1 MYDLLAGLRVVEGSA
16 FIAGPSCGL
25 HLAQMG
31 AEVIRFDSIGGGP
44 DYHRWPLAP
53 GSDSSLYWEGLNK
66 GKKSIAIDLASP
78 EGRELAVAI
87 ATAPGD
93 NAGLFL
99 TNYPVRGFLS
109 HEALKA
115 RRYDIITVRVMGWA
129 DGAPGVDYTINAAVG
144 VPMMTGPADDQRPV
158 NHVLPAWDL
167 LGGTYAAFAM
177 TSALLRR
184 RASGE
189 GAEIRVPLSDL
200 AATSLSHIGQ
210 VAEVLASGDR
220 PRLGND
226 LFGAFGRDFLCAD
239 GARLIVV
246 AITPRQWAGLI
257 EALDLAAPV
266 AALEAELGVAFKRDE
281 GARFTHRQRLFP
293 LFEGAFA
300 ARTVADLQPLFD
312 AGDVTWGR
320 YQTLYEAVTTDAR
333 LFTENPQFQTIS
345 HPSGLSYPA
354 AGTAATLG
362 GEARGAVVAAPRLG
376 QHTDEV
382 LATVLGLDS
391 GAIAR
396 LHDKGVVA

>member
-53 GSDSSLYWEGLNK
+53 GSDASLYWEGLNK

-87 ATAPGD
+87 VTAPGD

-99 TNYPVRGFLS
+99 TNYPLKGFLS

-115 RRYDIITVRVMGWA
+115 RRDDIITIRVMGWA
-129 DGAPGVDYTINAAVG
+129 DGTPGVDYTINAAIG

-167 LGGTYAAFAM
+167 LGGAYAAFAM

-210 VAEVLASGDR
+210 VAEVLTGGDR

-246 AITPRQWAGLI
+246 AITPRQWAGLVD
-257 EALDLAAPV
+257 ALDLTAPV

-293 LFEGAFA
+293 LFEAVFA
-300 ARTVADLQPLFD
+300 RRTIADLQPLFD
-312 AGDVTWGR
+312 AGGVTWGR
-320 YQTLYEAVTTDAR
+320 YQSLHEAVTSDAR
-333 LFTENPQFQTIS
+333 LFTENPQFQTIA

-382 LATVLGLDS
+382 LATILGLDS

-396 LHDKGVVA
+396 LHDKGLVR